1 MFRLSPAA
9 VFLALAATS
18 KLWSFQ
24 PPKPE
29 PPQPGD
35 SLTAKVGSPEYKA
48 ISAIFETWNSTH
60 TRARAAIKMQ
70 TDRYRAKREPV
81 PAVVHY
87 AAALVMMQIGAH
99 AAPDV
104 ESVHLAKVGD
114 HPLAALAKARI
125 ALREDD
131 PARAAKEADKA
142 VGDKRAGVLGEAMK
156 DAIGAVGEPTGGK
169 RKGKSS
175 PTRSETAEA
184 VVGLIDDAKTKL
196 DEDLED
202 ERAEM
207 RLLDTRFRASGDE
220 LVRLQRELNWIQNQT
235 AGILP
240 NGFSGYYSSVYERA
254 AAITRCQQRIAA
266 VEEERRRAQ
275 VRHAELKT
283 YEQNEVA
290 KATWRMWSARLPW
303 NVDEERKR
311 LLAGK
316 SAEEYYSS
324 QWEYKPSLPT
334 EFPKQI
340 PKPYKPNRRKK

>member
-1 MFRLSPAA
+1 MIRFSLVAS
-9 VFLALAATS
+9 FLAFSAAS
-18 KLWSFQ
+18 NLWGCQ
-24 PPKPE
+24 PPIPE

-35 SLTAKVGSPEYKA
+35 SLTAKVGSPEHKA

-70 TDRYRAKREPV
+70 TDRYRAKKEPV
-81 PAVVHY
+81 PPVVHY

-114 HPLAALAKARI
+114 HPLAALARSRI

-131 PARAAKEADKA
+131 AARAAKEAESA
-142 VGDKRAGVLGEAMK
+142 VGDKRAGILGEAMK
-156 DAIGAVGEPTGGK
+156 EAVSAVGEPKGGK
-169 RKGKSS
+169 RKGKSRA
-175 PTRSETAEA
+175 TRSETAEQ
-184 VVGLIDDAKTKL
+184 VLGLIDDAKTKL
-196 DEDLED
+196 NEDLED

-207 RLLDTRFRASGDE
+207 RLLDSRFRASGEE
-220 LVRLQRELNWIQNQT
+220 LARLQRELNWIQNQT

-240 NGFSGYYSSVYERA
+240 NGFTGYYSSVYERA

-266 VEEERRRAQ
+266 VEQERRNAQ
-275 VRHAELKT
+275 VRHAELKK

-316 SAEEYYSS
+316 SAEDYYSS

-340 PKPYKPNRRKK
+340 PKPYMPNRRKK